1 MLVCKVLI
9 SLLLIP
15 PLPPPPPSPPP
26 PVANSKKSWGM
37 RRIFP
42 PLEDEEKDA
51 GKYAAAKAV
60 QREGAGISLV

>member
-1 MLVCKVLI
+1 MACFHISMLVCKVLI

-15 PLPPPPPSPPP
+15 PLPPSPPP

-42 PLEDEEKDA
+42 PLQDEEKRCWKIC
-51 GKYAAAKAV
+51 GGEGGAA
-60 QREGAGISLV
+60 